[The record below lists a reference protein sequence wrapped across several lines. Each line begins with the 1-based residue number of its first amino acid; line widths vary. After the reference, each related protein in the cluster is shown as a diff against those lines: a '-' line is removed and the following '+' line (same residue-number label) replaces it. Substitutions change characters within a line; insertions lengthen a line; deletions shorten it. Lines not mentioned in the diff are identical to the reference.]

1 MLGGPRIR
9 RAVAPCGGSQASAQE
24 FKHGEAGGGDV
35 QGRTAWGGRRR
46 VPAACTSLLDKQ
58 MSCKYGFDIL
68 VL

>member
-1 MLGGPRIR
+1 MLGGPRIQ
-9 RAVAPCGGSQASAQE
+9 RAVALCGGSQAS
-24 FKHGEAGGGDV
+24 GEAGGGDV